1 MGRKELDTT
10 EQLNW
15 TEGNVISQNPIKD
28 SMSKHERLQLYA
40 ILHRI
45 FYDLA
50 FYLLKDVQIL
60 SFIKT
65 VITNANPFLSVQF
78 SRSVMSDSVTP

>member
-1 MGRKELDTT
+1 
-10 EQLNW
+10 
-15 TEGNVISQNPIKD
+15 
-28 SMSKHERLQLYA
+28 MSKHERLQLYA

-60 SFIKT
+60 SSFSLSGTMPPGIS
-65 VITNANPFLSVQF
+65 IGCSHIRSQEFL
-78 SRSVMSDSVTP
+78 